1 MNSDSPLID
10 SVALARFDE
19 LRDDAIAHAL
29 AASERAFPEVYARF
43 GPKGREACAEDLG
56 YHLDFL
62 RPALETH
69 DIAPFIGYLGW
80 LVQVLSS
87 RGVPHASVLQSMDDL
102 AAFFEGRLG
111 VQSRPLADDLA
122 SALAAG
128 KAALER
134 GIPAPCYDRPC
145 PPRQDE
151 AMPYADT
158 ALLGQ
163 RTGAMA
169 LLETALARE
178 ASLPRVA
185 VHVIQPAM
193 YEVGR
198 RWQDNSVSVAQEHM
212 ATALSQSWM
221 ARARG
226 GARAAP
232 SKGLRALFGCLAG
245 NHHVLGLRMVA
256 DAFELDGW
264 TTFALGADNTL
275 EALPARV
282 REVQP
287 HLIGF
292 SASLPQHLR
301 GVREAVAALRA
312 ELGAACPRIVVGGL
326 VINQFPHLATWAGA
340 QQLGADAVSA
350 AAAAAA
356 LAPPQRWG

>member
-1 MNSDSPLID
+1 MHTDLLQVDSA
-10 SVALARFDE
+10 ALARFAE

-29 AASERAFPEVYARF
+29 AASEHAFPEVYARF

-87 RGVPHASVLQSMDDL
+87 RGVPHASVLRSMDDL
-102 AAFFEGRLG
+102 AEFFEGRLG
-111 VQSRPLADDLA
+111 AQSPLAATLVTV
-122 SALAAG
+122 LAAG
-128 KAALER
+128 KTALER
-134 GIPAPCYDRPC
+134 GIPAPTYDRPC
-145 PPRQDE
+145 PIRLDE
-151 AMPYADT
+151 AMPYADA
-158 ALLGQ
+158 ALRGQ
-163 RTGAMA
+163 RAGAMA

-212 ATALSQSWM
+212 ATALSQTWM
-221 ARARG
+221 ARARA
-226 GARAAP
+226 GAQGAP
-232 SKGLRALFGCLAG
+232 GEGLRALFGCLAG

-264 TTFALGADNTL
+264 TTFALGADNAL
-275 EALPARV
+275 ESLPARV

-287 HLIGF
+287 QLVGF

-301 GVREAVAALRA
+301 GVREAVDALRA

-326 VINQFPHLATWAGA
+326 VINQFPHLAAWAGA
-340 QQLGADAVSA
+340 ELLGADAVSA

-356 LAPPQRWG
+356 AEFTQPQR